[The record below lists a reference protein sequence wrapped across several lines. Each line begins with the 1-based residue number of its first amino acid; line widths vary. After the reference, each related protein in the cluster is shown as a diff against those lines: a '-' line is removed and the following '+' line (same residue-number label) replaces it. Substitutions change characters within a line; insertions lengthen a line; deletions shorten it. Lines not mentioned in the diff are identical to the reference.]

1 MCYFHLINMKLF
13 PDNFY
18 LRNHQ
23 YDKIVIIMNQNTA
36 VKTKTRVHFSVLF
49 LTFTLLFF
57 CSSLF
62 GQGSVTGKVL
72 SDNGEQV
79 EFLNV
84 FLLSASDSSLIKM
97 ELTEPNGSYQFSK
110 IDSGAY
116 RIQVTGIGYEDAF
129 TPSFIL
135 DKQET
140 KKMNDIVIATNVTV
154 LDAVEVVARR
164 PLLEQRA
171 GKLVVN
177 VDQGITGQGGSV
189 TDLLKKV
196 PGLVVVND
204 RVSMAGR
211 QGVTILIDGRPTRY
225 MDIQS
230 LLNEMP
236 ADNIARIEVI
246 SQPGAAFDAEG
257 TGGVINIILKKNA
270 LLGTNGSITI
280 GGGYGELAK
289 YNAGVSLNHRTGPW
303 NLSMSTGYNRR
314 SWFER
319 LYIERRLA
327 DRTYIQDSYDP
338 GIPNSFYLRLS
349 ADYDINDNHR
359 VGISTNG
366 YRSTNNRE
374 GNNTTSVFDLT
385 NTEIQSFD
393 TKKIEDRFW
402 RSYTTDA
409 YYRWQIDTSGQELSV
424 EGDFASYRRRVTSLL
439 TTQGEDFLDRENY
452 QPADTRIMAF
462 KSDYKLPINKVLKL
476 ETGVKFSATDL
487 DNEQDA
493 KVLLNDSWTNDIL
506 LSNSFA
512 YEEDIYAAYASMHFN
527 KGPWEANVGLR
538 YENSQATG
546 YSATLDSTIN
556 LDISKVFPSVSINT
570 PFVGPLGAAV
580 SYSYRI
586 ERPSY
591 FSLNPFQYFLDPLTF
606 DKGNPFLVPELTH
619 TGQFSLTYEK
629 QPFFNLSYDYTRN
642 VLTEVIEQDDESGVA
657 FKTDVNLEK
666 YIRYGGSLFFPLDF
680 IAKPISG
687 YGGVMVFYHDYQAR
701 YLELDYLQNQWTT
714 NAFLQVN
721 IALPRDWKVEVTGW
735 LQGKGLDGIIRYE
748 TFYGLDAGVQK
759 KFLDDRLRL
768 QLSADGI
775 VQKFFNGK
783 VEYANLSYDIISEW
797 EAPRFMARLTW
808 SFGNQFLKKDETRKS
823 ASSDE
828 RRRAQAD

>member
-1 MCYFHLINMKLF
+1 MNLNSIRVNNTHPLI
-13 PDNFY
+13 
-18 LRNHQ
+18 
-23 YDKIVIIMNQNTA
+23 T
-36 VKTKTRVHFSVLF
+36 FSIF
-49 LTFTLLFF
+49 LFTLFF
-57 CSSLF
+57 LNS
-62 GQGSVTGKVL
+62 QVTGQATVNGRIL
-72 SDNGEQV
+72 SDKGEKV
-79 EFLNV
+79 ELVNV
-84 FLLSASDSSLIKM
+84 FLLNAADSTLIKM
-97 ELTEPNGSYQFSK
+97 ELSESNGSYNFNQV
-110 IDSGAY
+110 DSGEY
-116 RIQVTGIGYEDAF
+116 RIQITGIGYEDTF
-129 TPSFIL
+129 TSPFVL
-135 DKQET
+135 AEKQD
-140 KKMNDIVIATNVTV
+140 KKMDDIIVKQSVTV
-154 LDAVEVVARR
+154 LDAVEVIAKK

-171 GKLVVN
+171 GKLIVN
-177 VDQGITGQGGSV
+177 VDQNITGQGGSV

-257 TGGVINIILKKNA
+257 TGGVINIVLKKNA

-338 GIPNSFYLRLS
+338 GIPNSVYLRLS
-349 ADYDINDNHR
+349 ADYDINDEHR
-359 VGISTNG
+359 IGISSNG

-374 GNNTTSVFDLT
+374 GHNTTSLFDL
-385 NTEIQSFD
+385 NSTEIQNFD
-393 TKKIEDRFW
+393 TQKTEDRFW

-424 EGDFASYRRRVTSLL
+424 EGNYADYRRRVTSLL
-439 TTQGEDFLDRENY
+439 TTVGEDFLDRENY

-462 KSDYKLPINKVLKL
+462 KSDYKLPLGDLLKL
-476 ETGVKFSATDL
+476 ETGVKYSKTDL
-487 DNEQDA
+487 NNEQDA
-493 KVLLNDSWTNDIL
+493 KVYWNDTWINDVL
-506 LSNSFA
+506 LSNNFA

-546 YSATLDSTIN
+546 YSETLDSTIN
-556 LDISKVFPSVSINT
+556 LDIAKVFPSISINT
-570 PFVGPLGAAV
+570 PFIGPLGAAV

-591 FSLNPFQYFLDPLTF
+591 FALNPFQYFLDPLTYQR
-606 DKGNPFLVPELTH
+606 GNPFLVPELTH
-619 TGQFSLTYEK
+619 SGQFSLTYEK
-629 QPFFNLSYDYTRN
+629 QPFFNLSYDYTTD
-642 VLTEVIEQDDESGVA
+642 VLTEVIEQDDETGEA
-657 FKTDVNLEK
+657 FKTDINLEK

-687 YGGVMVFYHDYQAR
+687 YGGVMVFYHDYQAQ

-721 IALPRDWKVEVTGW
+721 VKLPKDWKVEVTGW

-748 TFYGLDAGVQK
+748 TFYGVDAGIQK
-759 KFLDDRLRL
+759 KFMDDKLRL

-783 VEYANLSYDIISEW
+783 VDYANLDYDIISEW
-797 EAPRFMARLTW
+797 EAPRFMARVTW
-808 SFGNQFLKKDETRKS
+808 NFGNQFLKKNESRKAAS
-823 ASSDE
+823 ADE
-828 RRRAQAD
+828 RRRAQGD